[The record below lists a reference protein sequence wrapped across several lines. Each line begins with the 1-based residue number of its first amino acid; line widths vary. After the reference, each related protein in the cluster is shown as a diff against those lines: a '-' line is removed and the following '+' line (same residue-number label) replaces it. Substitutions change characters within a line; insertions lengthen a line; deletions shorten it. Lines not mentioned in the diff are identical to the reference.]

1 MEQISGY
8 NVLREVNRT
17 ALLNEK
23 KKEKKLI
30 LFGPHQREDYSSRKH
45 QSIYWESAT
54 SVIFSKKKSIYIYI

>member
-23 KKEKKLI
+23 KKRKLI
-30 LFGPHQREDYSSRKH
+30 LFGPHPARIIPLKEA
-45 QSIYWESAT
+45 SINLLGKCNFCY
-54 SVIFSKKKSIYIYI
+54 FF